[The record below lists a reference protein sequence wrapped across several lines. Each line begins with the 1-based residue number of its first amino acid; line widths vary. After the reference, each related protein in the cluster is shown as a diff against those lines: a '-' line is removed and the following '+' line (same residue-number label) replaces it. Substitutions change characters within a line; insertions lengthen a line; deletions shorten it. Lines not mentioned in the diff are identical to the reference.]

1 MKRST
6 KFFLFGLGIGLGLS
20 ARELLKHSK
29 QVTQTAG
36 PIVFD
41 WLGKGVPTAD
51 LAAELEASGKRNLQQ
66 LMEKMPTKHNY
77 NVLNHLI
84 GIEKWGQ
91 QRLRVALGDGAFVLD
106 EHDDYRPRFGLSW
119 NELQDVFSQTRI
131 ETLELA
137 ERIDAAEKGGE
148 RVLHNDFGEIS
159 ANHWL
164 HYLRLHA
171 NGELW
176 KMN

>member
-6 KFFLFGLGIGLGLS
+6 KFFLFGLGLGLGLS

-29 QVTQTAG
+29 QVTQSTG
-36 PIVFD
+36 PVVFE

-77 NVLNHLI
+77 NLLNHLI

-91 QRLRVALGDGAFVLD
+91 QRLKVALGESEFVLD
-106 EHDDYRPRFGLSW
+106 EHDEYRPEFGLSW
-119 NELQDVFSQTRI
+119 NELQDVFSQTRLD
-131 ETLELA
+131 TLDLA
-137 ERIDAAEKGGE
+137 EQISVADCGDR

-164 HYLRLHA
+164 FYLRLHA

>member
-6 KFFLFGLGIGLGLS
+6 KVFLFGLGIGLGLS

-29 QVTQTAG
+29 QVTQSAG
-36 PIVFD
+36 PVVFD
-41 WLGKGVPTAD
+41 WLGKGVSTAD

-66 LMEKMPTKHNY
+66 LMERMPTKHNY
-77 NVLNHLI
+77 NLLNHLI
-84 GIEKWGQ
+84 GIEKWS
-91 QRLRVALGDGAFVLD
+91 QRRLQVALGESTFVLD
-106 EHDDYRPRFGLSW
+106 EHDDYRPEFGLSW
-119 NELQDVFSQTRI
+119 NELQDVFSQTRTD
-131 ETLELA
+131 TLVLA
-137 ERIDAAEKGGE
+137 EKIGLADCGDM

-164 HYLRLHA
+164 YYLRLHA
-171 NGELW
+171 NGELL